1 MTNHLATARNPS
13 CEIKHQPAH
22 CIYVFI
28 PLYCRQESAG
38 FGLEILDLEAGI
50 HVDDTRPLAHKFW
63 TPVFIVLV
71 FDLADDLLNEVLDR
85 HQPVYATEFIDHQ
98 RHVQPLN
105 AHLKQQLQ
113 NRHRRRN
120 E

>member
-1 MTNHLATARNPS
+1 MTDHLATARNPS
-13 CEIKHQPAH
+13 CEIKHQAAH
-22 CIYVFI
+22 RIYVFV
-28 PLYCRQESAG
+28 PLFCRQESTG
-38 FGLEILDLEAGI
+38 FGLEILDLEARI
-50 HVDDTRPLAHKFW
+50 HIDNTRPLAHKFRA
-63 TPVFIVLV
+63 PVFIVLV
-71 FDLADDLLNEVLDR
+71 LDLANDPLNEVLDR
-85 HQPVYATEFIDHQ
+85 HQPVYATEVIDHQ